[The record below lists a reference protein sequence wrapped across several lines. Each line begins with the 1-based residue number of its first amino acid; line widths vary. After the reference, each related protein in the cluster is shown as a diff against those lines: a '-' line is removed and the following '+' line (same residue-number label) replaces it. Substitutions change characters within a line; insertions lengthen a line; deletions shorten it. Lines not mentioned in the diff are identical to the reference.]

1 MGRSNGGGETK
12 LMLPTSPPTTATT
25 RHNIPAVPLQIPNSK
40 TEQPPRSSKRRHA
53 RTTTRPRDVQSTHA
67 IPPSIHALLASTA
80 IPRSRNARNAR
91 ERRRV
96 QEREDALTL
105 EDVIARQQVPEK
117 ELSMTLGGPLDVLL
131 SAPEDLDDDDGD
143 STSFSDSLFGSL
155 ASTRTVSVESV
166 PSLTACSSPLCGSTP
181 AEDSPLSPYRRRASS
196 QFSPVRSLEPV
207 CLSQQGLDAH
217 PLSAEVTPD
226 DPDLTLAPPTDEALS
241 RWDAA
246 FSRLP
251 LRSALKS
258 NLTASLRAIRSAA
271 KSFSSLSLASVP
283 PEDLL
288 TRSILA
294 LDPGVPFTDERR
306 PPVLEEEPSEAL
318 RRYLNPTTRP
328 LEDGAGHQPRRYA
341 ASIQMRTYKVERL
354 RENARASRLP
364 VPVTPRTPPAGSA
377 PVKQS
382 VPPLPV
388 VRQRE
393 MRENS
398 DFIRVAVLEMAMRRR
413 GKLDDQR
420 PGRARW
426 ALPPR
431 KAATRAYE
439 IGGDGVPVRWVPVPA

>member
-1 MGRSNGGGETK
+1 
-12 LMLPTSPPTTATT
+12 
-25 RHNIPAVPLQIPNSK
+25 
-40 TEQPPRSSKRRHA
+40 
-53 RTTTRPRDVQSTHA
+53 
-67 IPPSIHALLASTA
+67 
-80 IPRSRNARNAR
+80 
-91 ERRRV
+91 
-96 QEREDALTL
+96 
-105 EDVIARQQVPEK
+105 
-117 ELSMTLGGPLDVLL
+117 MTLGGPLDVLL
-131 SAPEDLDDDDGD
+131 SAPEDLDDDGD

-181 AEDSPLSPYRRRASS
+181 ADDFPPPYRRRASS
-196 QFSPVRSLEPV
+196 QFPPRRALEPV
-207 CLSQQGLDAH
+207 CLSVQDLDAH
-217 PLSAEVTPD
+217 PLSAELTPD
-226 DPDLTLAPPTDEALS
+226 DPDLTHPPPTDEALS

-377 PVKQS
+377 PAKQS

-431 KAATRAYE
+431 KAAARAYE
-439 IGGDGVPVRWVPVPA
+439 VGGDGVPVRWVPVKA

>member
-1 MGRSNGGGETK
+1 MGKSNGGGETK

-25 RHNIPAVPLQIPNSK
+25 RHNIPAVPLQIPSSK
-40 TEQPPRSSKRRHA
+40 TEPPRPSKHRHA
-53 RTTTRPRDVQSTHA
+53 RPTRPRDVQSPHA

-96 QEREDALTL
+96 FEKEDGLTL
-105 EDVIARQQVPEK
+105 EAVIERQQVPEK
-117 ELSMTLGGPLDVLL
+117 ELSMSLGGPLDVLL

-166 PSLTACSSPLCGSTP
+166 PSLTACSSPLCTSTSTD
-181 AEDSPLSPYRRRASS
+181 DSLPPYRRRASS
-196 QFSPVRSLEPV
+196 QFAPRRSLEPV
-207 CLSQQGLDAH
+207 SLSPQGPDAH
-217 PLSAEVTPD
+217 PLSAEVNPD
-226 DPDLTLAPPTDEALS
+226 DSDLTLPLPVDEALS

-251 LRSALKS
+251 LRSAFKS

-294 LDPGVPFTDERR
+294 LEPGVPFTDERR

-318 RRYLNPTTRP
+318 RRYLNPTTRV
-328 LEDGAGHQPRRYA
+328 LEDGAGQRPRRYA

-364 VPVTPRTPPAGSA
+364 VPVTPRTPAAGSA
-377 PVKQS
+377 PAKQNIL
-382 VPPLPV
+382 PPMPV

-431 KAATRAYE
+431 RAVTRAYE
-439 IGGDGVPVRWVPVPA
+439 VGVDGVPVRWVPVTA

>member
-1 MGRSNGGGETK
+1 
-12 LMLPTSPPTTATT
+12 MLPTSPPTTATS
-25 RHNIPAVPLQIPNSK
+25 RHNIPAVPLQIPSSK
-40 TEQPPRSSKRRHA
+40 TESVRSSKNRHA
-53 RTTTRPRDVQSTHA
+53 RTRRPRDVQNPHA

-80 IPRSRNARNAR
+80 IPRPRNNRNARG
-91 ERRRV
+91 RRRV
-96 QEREDALTL
+96 QEKDDPLTL
-105 EDVIARQQVPEK
+105 EDVVERQQAPEK
-117 ELSMTLGGPLDVLL
+117 ELSMSFSGPLDVLL
-131 SAPEDLDDDDGD
+131 AAPEDLEDDDGD
-143 STSFSDSLFGSL
+143 STSFSDSIFGSL
-155 ASTRTVSVESV
+155 TSTRTVSVESV

-181 AEDSPLSPYRRRASS
+181 TDDSPLSYRRRASS
-196 QFSPVRSLEPV
+196 QFSPRRSLEPV
-207 CLSQQGLDAH
+207 CLSPQDAH

-226 DPDLTLAPPTDEALS
+226 EPELTLPAPAAEALS

-251 LRSALKS
+251 LRSAFKS

-328 LEDGAGHQPRRYA
+328 LEDGVQRPRQYA

-364 VPVTPRTPPAGSA
+364 VPVTPRNPPPGSTTPA
-377 PVKQS
+377 KQS
-382 VPPLPV
+382 IPPMPA

-431 KAATRAYE
+431 KAVTKVYE
-439 IGGDGVPVRWVPVPA
+439 VGGDGVPLRWVPVTA